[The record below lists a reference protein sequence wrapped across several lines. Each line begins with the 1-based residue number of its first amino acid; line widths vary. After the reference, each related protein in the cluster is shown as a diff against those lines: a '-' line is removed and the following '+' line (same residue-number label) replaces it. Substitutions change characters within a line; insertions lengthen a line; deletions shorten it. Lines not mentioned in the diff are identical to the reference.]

1 MLLVDD
7 LIAAPF
13 KGLFWVFRKIHQAT
27 VDELEA
33 RQQQTRGELT
43 ELYMQ
48 LETGRITEGEFDAR
62 EKVLLDRLEEVKK
75 LREERPAGGPPRDE
89 DGGPEPR

>member
-13 KGLFWVFRKIHQAT
+13 KGLFWVFKKIHRAAA
-27 VDELEA
+27 DELEH
-33 RQQQTRGELT
+33 RQQQTRAELT

-62 EKVLLDRLEEVKK
+62 EKELLDRLEQVKK
-75 LREERPAGGPPRDE
+75 MREQQAGSPPRE
-89 DGGPEPR
+89 

>member
-27 VDELEA
+27 VDELEH

-48 LETGRITEGEFDAR
+48 LETGRISESEFDAR
-62 EKVLLDRLEEVKK
+62 EKELLDRLEEVKK
-75 LREERPAGGPPRDE
+75 LREGQSGSPP
-89 DGGPEPR
+89 PE

>member
-13 KGLFWVFRKIHQAT
+13 KGLFWVFKKIHRAA
-27 VDELEA
+27 VDELEQR
-33 RQQQTRGELT
+33 RQETRGELT

-48 LETGRITEGEFDAR
+48 LETGRISEREFDAR
-62 EKVLLDRLEEVKK
+62 EKELLDRLEQVQEQERQIESPPA
-75 LREERPAGGPPRDE
+75 REKANT
-89 DGGPEPR
+89 EPR

>member
-13 KGLFWVFRKIHQAT
+13 KGLFWIFRKIHQAT
-27 VDELEA
+27 VEELEH
-33 RQQQTRGELT
+33 RERQTRSELT

-48 LETGRITEGEFDAR
+48 LETGRLSEDEFDAR
-62 EKVLLDRLEEVKK
+62 EKELLDRLEEVKK
-75 LREERPAGGPPRDE
+75 LREGPGGAPPRD
-89 DGGPEPR
+89 